1 MYLSEGGGEGRI
13 QPPVWLLR
21 GGCVG
26 IFTNLKTRWLVARH
40 LAEDGSGMTDDRN
53 AKDLRAL
60 LSSVEA
66 AGWDYARIEI
76 DGLTVVVSREDEALM
91 ETVSA
96 PESRT
101 TAPMS
106 APAAVAAAIA
116 PAVESAA
123 ESTSAPTAIEVAGP
137 ITTVCSPS
145 IGLYWRSPKPEAPPF
160 VELGQAVTA
169 DDTVCIVEV
178 MKLMTHVKAGQDG
191 IVVRIH
197 PANGDMVEFGSP
209 LVDISPAQ

>member
-1 MYLSEGGGEGRI
+1 MS
-13 QPPVWLLR
+13 
-21 GGCVG
+21 VG
-26 IFTNLKTRWLVARH
+26 IFADLSTQWLVAPH
-40 LAEDGSGMTDDRN
+40 SAEDGLGMTDDRN

-76 DGLTVVVSREDEALM
+76 DGLTVVVSREDEALNVTTSVV
-91 ETVSA
+91 EGTRSTPAAA
-96 PESRT
+96 PVP
-101 TAPMS
+101 AP
-106 APAAVAAAIA
+106 APAAA
-116 PAVESAA
+116 PAAGAEPAVSPSGPAA
-123 ESTSAPTAIEVAGP
+123 LEVSGEVN
-137 ITTVCSPS
+137 TVCSPS

>member
-1 MYLSEGGGEGRI
+1 
-13 QPPVWLLR
+13 
-21 GGCVG
+21 
-26 IFTNLKTRWLVARH
+26 
-40 LAEDGSGMTDDRN
+40 MTDDRN

-76 DGLTVVVSREDEALM
+76 DGLTVVVSREDEALNVTTSVV
-91 ETVSA
+91 EGTRSTPAAA
-96 PESRT
+96 PVP
-101 TAPMS
+101 AP
-106 APAAVAAAIA
+106 APAAA
-116 PAVESAA
+116 PAAGAEPAVSPSGPAA
-123 ESTSAPTAIEVAGP
+123 LEVSGEVN
-137 ITTVCSPS
+137 TVCSPS